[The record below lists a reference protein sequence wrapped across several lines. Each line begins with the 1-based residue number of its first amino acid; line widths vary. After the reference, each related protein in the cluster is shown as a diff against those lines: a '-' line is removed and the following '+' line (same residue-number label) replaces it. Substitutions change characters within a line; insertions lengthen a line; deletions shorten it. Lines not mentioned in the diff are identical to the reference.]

1 MDKEDS
7 ILPNIGP
14 KQTQLVIMDLKIPD
28 NLGLE
33 LDFVTLLLFN
43 MTVQAFQLQI
53 HSQSFKE
60 LPSLYLQLPRLYLID
75 LAELMDL
82 LLKL

>member
-14 KQTQLVIMDLKIPD
+14 KQTQLVITDLKIPD

-53 HSQSFKE
+53 LSQSFKE
-60 LPSLYLQLPRLYLID
+60 LPSLYLQLLRLHLID